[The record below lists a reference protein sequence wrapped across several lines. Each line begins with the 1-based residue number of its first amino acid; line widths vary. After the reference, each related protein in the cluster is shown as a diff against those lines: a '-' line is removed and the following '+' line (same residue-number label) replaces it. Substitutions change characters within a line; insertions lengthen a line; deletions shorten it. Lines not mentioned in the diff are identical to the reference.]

1 MSRSFI
7 TTTNHSNKSFTLVEL
22 IIVVIIVGIL
32 ASLGLTQY
40 SAVVEKSRIAE
51 ARMHIATM
59 RQLAYSYYLN
69 GGDLS
74 AITNADVG
82 VGTGQIPNSC
92 ASTNYYYYG
101 VSSTYPPT
109 TNYVVLYAVRCSSG
123 GKAPQFSAAYNLW
136 WKLDSSGT
144 FNQYAYMNT
153 SGVTV
158 VSSNWSGCCR

>member
-40 SAVVEKSRIAE
+40 SVVVEKSRIAE
-51 ARMHIATM
+51 ARTHIATM

-82 VGTGQIPNSC
+82 IGTGQIPNS
-92 ASTNYYYYG
+92 AVSTNYFYYG

-109 TNYVVLYAVRCSSG
+109 ANYVVLYAERCSSG
-123 GKAPQFSAAYNLW
+123 GKAPQFSAIYDLW
-136 WKLDSSGT
+136 WKVDSSGVCT
-144 FNQYAYMNT
+144 QYAYKNT
-153 SGVTV
+153 NGSTV